1 MKDVADAPW
10 CQAARILSVTLC
22 FSVLPGAL
30 CAQVRRFGVV
40 FGQQGNEVEI
50 QVVPARSGVASSPM
64 PSPGDTAV
72 NTIVGSPLIRPTGAL
87 PPKPVEKS
95 VPLTSQS
102 VAEYKEDGFDVSIDG
117 ISGEAFAQKLDEAG
131 KVSVDILFD
140 FDQATIKAESIPALN
155 AIRCMMKNNPEQRIR
170 VEGYTDYRGPVDYNF
185 ELSVQRA
192 YSVKRWL
199 VDHGIE
205 STRIDY
211 VGKGQRGQAG
221 DSEAQQALNRRVD
234 IVKL

>member
-1 MKDVADAPW
+1 MLASD
-10 CQAARILSVTLC
+10 L
-22 FSVLPGAL
+22 F
-30 CAQVRRFGVV
+30 AQVRRFGII
-40 FGQQGNEVEI
+40 FGQQGNEVEM
-50 QVVPARSGVASSPM
+50 QVVPARSGVASNPM
-64 PSPGDTAV
+64 PSPDDTAV
-72 NTIVGSPLIRPTGAL
+72 TAIVGDPVKRPTGAL
-87 PPKPVEKS
+87 PPKPVEKPVS
-95 VPLTSQS
+95 LKSQS
-102 VAEYKEDGFDVSIDG
+102 VPEYKEDGFDVSIDG
-117 ISGEAFAQKLDEAG
+117 IAGEAFSQELDAAG
-131 KVSVDILFD
+131 KVSVGILFD

-155 AIRCMMKNNPEQRIR
+155 AILSMMKSRPEQRIR

-199 VDHGIE
+199 VEHAIE